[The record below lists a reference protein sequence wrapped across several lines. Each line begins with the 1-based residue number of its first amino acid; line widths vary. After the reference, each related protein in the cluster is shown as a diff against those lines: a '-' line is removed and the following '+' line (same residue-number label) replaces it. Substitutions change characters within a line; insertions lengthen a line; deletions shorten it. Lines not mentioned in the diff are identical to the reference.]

1 MGLDAQ
7 LGPASLVYKFLPSSP
22 FLSSFLVHPLFWVAF
37 PLLSPGL
44 RPRVAQPG
52 FAEYRRDAAHSLLP
66 SGSVH
71 GACTQNLGG
80 GVPCEDS
87 GWCLLL
93 LLRGME
99 RLPASPCDAGSCH
112 WSPIHPGIQSGW
124 SNCVAVSIPELKY
137 SDKERVLI
145 TLICVCNIGT
155 VRGGA
160 GASRPVFRVTSWDP
174 AVP

>member
-7 LGPASLVYKFLPSSP
+7 LGPASLVYKFYLSSP
-22 FLSSFLVHPLFWVAF
+22 FLSSFLIHPPFWVAF

-44 RPRVAQPG
+44 RPWVAQPG
-52 FAEYRRDAAHSLLP
+52 FAECRRNAAHSP
-66 SGSVH
+66 
-71 GACTQNLGG
+71 ALGLWSRCLHTEPWW

-93 LLRGME
+93 LPRGME
-99 RLPASPCDAGSCH
+99 RLLASPCDAGSCR

-124 SNCVAVSIPELKY
+124 SNCVAVSITELKY
-137 SDKERVLI
+137 SDKERVLV
-145 TLICVCNIGT
+145 TLVCVCNIGT

-160 GASRPVFRVTSWDP
+160 GSSRTVFRVTSWDP